1 VVLVGALALMWIYAL
16 FVANPANTVDK
27 LNEPSFPRAA
37 QPVCANTL
45 DEFRRLDLVN
55 KVAASPVER
64 AALVDKA
71 DAQLVVM
78 LQRLRTL
85 VPAPGQDATAV
96 TKWLDDWDQW
106 LRDRATWSEKLH
118 RNEDAPFLEKQRD
131 TRQPNSKALDD
142 FARTNE
148 MRACTTPAGV

>member
-1 VVLVGALALMWIYAL
+1 VLLLAIALMWIYAL

-27 LNEPSFPRAA
+27 LNEPTFPRAA

-55 KVAASPVER
+55 KVAGSPEER
-64 AALVDKA
+64 AVLVDRA
-71 DAQLVVM
+71 DAQLALMV
-78 LQRLRTL
+78 QKLRTL
-85 VPAPGQDATAV
+85 VPSPGNDATVV

-106 LRDRATWSEKLH
+106 LRDRGTWSEKLH
-118 RNEDAPFLEKQRD
+118 RKEDAPFLEKQRD
-131 TRQPNSKALDD
+131 AREPNSKALDD

-148 MRACTTPAGV
+148 MPACTTPAGV